1 MSINVKSAKCPCKI
15 KIWKLKFFFLNSL
28 FFIVFYGHSK
38 AKIFSLDQFCAN
50 INDITS
56 KLENYCQKLIFH
68 SIFWLVL
75 GNEDKIM
82 ICPFFKFSA
91 LEHFCGPK
99 LISWVDIWVVLIW
112 YSFHS
117 VRVDLE
123 GELKNGQNVLE
134 KWHNVVMRYYSH
146 LFQMPPKKK
155 TEGIQRAYN
164 MAVAML
170 RGDVWVFSWT
180 NYKFV

>member
-1 MSINVKSAKCPCKI
+1 M
-15 KIWKLKFFFLNSL
+15 

-38 AKIFSLDQFCAN
+38 AKFFSLDQFYAN
-50 INDITS
+50 INGITS

-112 YSFHS
+112 YSFQS

-123 GELKNGQNVLE
+123 GELE
-134 KWHNVVMRYYSH
+134 KWTKCTRKMDKMQCGIKVTCYRCH
-146 LFQMPPKKK
+146 PKQGWLAARR
-155 TEGIQRAYN
+155 ED
-164 MAVAML
+164 
-170 RGDVWVFSWT
+170 RGDSKSLQYGCVNAERRCLSFFHEQTINLFKSAI
-180 NYKFV
+180 